1 MVWGVLLVPLFSAPT
16 VVALAGAAERRWGSS
31 AAGWLAAF
39 PTTLPIAVLAVAAEL
54 GDQAGSTLAL
64 SAAAHVGAQ
73 VAFAVTFAFVL
84 GRRNVVVGL
93 AAGAFAFACGS
104 LVIRTLPA
112 SVAAAAAIPLL
123 AFAPRLLPLRAPVAG
138 TRRSRRDTA
147 FASLIAL
154 VLIGVVMATAK
165 LAGPAA
171 AGAIGAFPAMS
182 SALALVIVRET
193 GAPAAAGMLRGLIKG
208 LPGYL
213 AFCVVVTVAA
223 PHTGTP
229 IAVLAA
235 AGVCLATGAL
245 TWRAL
250 VSTTRDETAC
260 AGALAG

>member
-1 MVWGVLLVPLFSAPT
+1 VLLVPLFSAPT

-54 GDQAGSTLAL
+54 GDRAGSTLAL

-73 VAFAVTFAFVL
+73 VAFAVTFAL
-84 GRRNVVVGL
+84 LLARRNVVVGL
-93 AAGAFAFACGS
+93 AAGALAFACGS

-112 SVAAAAAIPLL
+112 PVAAAAAIPLL
-123 AFAPRLLPLRAPVAG
+123 AFAPRLLPHRTPVPAA
-138 TRRSRRDTA
+138 RRSSLGTTA
-147 FASLIAL
+147 LASLVAL
-154 VLIGVVMATAK
+154 VLIGIVLTTAK

-171 AGAIGAFPAMS
+171 AGAIGAFPALS
-182 SALALVIVRET
+182 SALALVIARET
-193 GAPAAAGMLRGLIKG
+193 GAPAAAGMLRGLITG

-213 AFCVVVTVAA
+213 AFCLVVTVAA

-229 IAVLAA
+229 LAVVAA
-235 AGVCLATGAL
+235 AGVCVATGAL

-250 VSTTRDETAC
+250 SSTRRDERAWVSAQT
-260 AGALAG
+260 G